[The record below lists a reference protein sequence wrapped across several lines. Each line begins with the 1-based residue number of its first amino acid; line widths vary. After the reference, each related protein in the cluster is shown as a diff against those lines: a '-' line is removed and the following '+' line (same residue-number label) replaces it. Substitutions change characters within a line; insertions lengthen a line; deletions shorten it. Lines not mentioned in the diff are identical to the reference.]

1 MSGDEIAVVGLAG
14 RFPGADSVADL
25 WRNLLDGV
33 DAITDH
39 ADDELR
45 RLGIGPRLLADPA
58 HVRAS
63 GFVPG
68 IEDFDAEF
76 FGFTAAEAARVDPQH
91 RLFLETAWQALEDAG
106 YDPTRGSATVGVFTS
121 TSVNKYFLYH
131 LFGNPALGDLDPDD
145 WDGRLL
151 AHQNTDH
158 LPGQVAYR
166 LGLTGPAMAV
176 QTACSSSL
184 VAVCQA
190 AQSLTDYRC
199 DVALAGGVSVTWPRY
214 RHPGGGLVSADG
226 RCRAFDAAAS
236 GSGFGTGS
244 GAVVLKRLEDALADG
259 DRVYALLPGWAVT
272 NDGADRAAF
281 AVPGLTGQIS
291 AVAEALHCAEVSAA
305 DVGFVEAHGSG
316 TPLGD
321 AIEVEALT
329 RAYRATGAT
338 GTGYCALGATKT
350 SVGHLDAAA
359 GVTGLITAV
368 LAVAHGRIPPNRHFD
383 RPNPEI
389 DFDRSPFFVP
399 TAARDWPVAGRRL
412 AGVSA
417 FGAGG
422 TNAHVIV
429 AEPPAAEPRPVS
441 EGGPWTLR
449 LSARTPEALRAAA
462 DRLRGHLLEHPGLE
476 LADVAHT
483 LEVGRR
489 RFEHRVAVTCS
500 TVAEA
505 VALLADPGH
514 LTGLSDPASE
524 PADPTGRST
533 ESADR
538 TGPPAGEGR
547 RISLPTYPFQR
558 GRHWIDLPERS
569 TP

>member
-1 MSGDEIAVVGLAG
+1 MSGDDIAVVGLAG
-14 RFPGADSVADL
+14 RFPGADTVADL

-39 ADDELR
+39 TADDLR
-45 RLGIGPRLLADPA
+45 ALGIGPGLLADPA

-76 FGFTAAEAARVDPQH
+76 FGFTPDEAARTDPQH

-106 YDPTRGSATVGVFTS
+106 HDPARGTATVGVFTS

-131 LFGNPALGDLDPDD
+131 LFGNPALGEFDPDD

-151 AHQNTDH
+151 AQQSADH

-166 LGLTGPAMAV
+166 LGLTGPAVAV

-184 VAVCQA
+184 VAVCLA
-190 AQSLTDYRC
+190 AQSLADYRC
-199 DVALAGGVSVTWPRY
+199 DLALAGGVSVTWPRY
-214 RHPGGGLVSADG
+214 RHPGGGMVSADG
-226 RCRAFDAAAS
+226 RCRAFDADAA
-236 GSGFGTGS
+236 GSGFGTGA
-244 GAVVLKRLEDALADG
+244 GVVALKRLEDAEADG
-259 DRVYALLPGWAVT
+259 DHVYALLPGWAVS
-272 NDGADRAAF
+272 NDGADRAGF
-281 AVPGLTGQIS
+281 AVPGLAGQMS
-291 AVAEALHCAEVSAA
+291 AVAEAMECAEVSPA
-305 DVGFVEAHGSG
+305 DIGYVEAHGSG

-338 GTGYCALGATKT
+338 ATGYCALGAVKT
-350 SVGHLDAAA
+350 AVGHLDAAA

-368 LAVAHGRIPPNRHFD
+368 LAVAHGRIPPNPHFVK
-383 RPNPEI
+383 PNREI
-389 DFDRSPFFVP
+389 DFDSSPFFVP
-399 TAARDWPVAGRRL
+399 TAAGDWPLDGPRI

-417 FGAGG
+417 FGLGG

-429 AEPPAAEPRPVS
+429 AEAPPAPPAPAGP
-441 EGGPWTLR
+441 GPWTLR

-462 DRLRGHLLEHPGLE
+462 DRLRAHLLARPDLD

-483 LEVGRR
+483 LDVGRR
-489 RFEHRVAVTCS
+489 RFAHRAAVTCA

-505 VALLADPGH
+505 VALLADP
-514 LTGLSDPASE
+514 PAEHTE
-524 PADPTGRST
+524 PGR
-533 ESADR
+533 
-538 TGPPAGEGR
+538 PAAPGQ
-547 RISLPTYPFQR
+547 RIPLPTYPFQR